1 MKRIVP
7 LLVLASLVCTL
18 FLVPVGAVD
27 VEGSATFDVRYSYRT
42 STPTYLATISGISFP
57 RSASTATYEIIDREA
72 DNGYPVSISSID
84 TGAGDLGASGAVGV
98 YFTFYYSFTGGTL
111 TESNISNLANDWIPV
126 YYDQNGLQQNISDF
140 DVTILPR
147 IANDSSSMVSFS
159 GNVSLS
165 GADTLTRFQAL
176 RANYDSAGNFA
187 LVDFS
192 SSVYATLLL
201 VVPSFSIVATEA
213 SADLEALENIADQIS
228 QNNAIMQ
235 AMYGD
240 IMSALNAILEKTGS
254 LEAAQEVANA
264 YILQVV
270 QQLQQLN
277 STSSSI
283 YTLLSTYLHY
293 LQQIAQTAEDI
304 KAELAAFHSD
314 FMTKL
319 DLLISTVSQESDDIQ
334 AKMEEIYEQLQAW
347 LDSQFEQAIDDDF
360 EQGNA
365 DLEQGIQNNDQIE
378 QQWTGSLSDAWAQ
391 TGIDDFA
398 FDAGFTSAFMWV
410 SGWFSTFFNAFGVYS
425 QILLF
430 PAILGLAMLLLGMFR
445 SGRLGSRGS
454 SGPRGT
460 PVDVPNGEY
469 HRYDPW

>member
-1 MKRIVP
+1 MKRILP
-7 LLVLASLVCTL
+7 LLVMASLVCTL

-27 VEGSATFDVRYSYRT
+27 VTQDVQ
-42 STPTYLATISGISFP
+42 IVWFNGIENDTRNITVP
-57 RSASTATYEIIDREA
+57 RSGQMSSIARGDFVSEQADLQLYSARFIPDASGVAPSGVVGYYLSWFVVFNGSNPGSFSTVTDTATYYYVD
-72 DNGYPVSISSID
+72 
-84 TGAGDLGASGAVGV
+84 GDAYSASGNAEVESYTPVFDKPHSQAFTLKANIQTEAEITDFIFYGNKVHWQGV
-98 YFTFYYSFTGGTL
+98 DSKSYRFDLY
-111 TESNISNLANDWIPV
+111 IP
-126 YYDQNGLQQNISDF
+126 
-140 DVTILPR
+140 
-147 IANDSSSMVSFS
+147 
-159 GNVSLS
+159 
-165 GADTLTRFQAL
+165 
-176 RANYDSAGNFA
+176 SA
-187 LVDFS
+187 
-192 SSVYATLLL
+192 SV
-201 VVPSFSIVATEA
+201 VATES

-293 LQQIAQTAEDI
+293 LQQIAETAQDI
-304 KAELAAFHSD
+304 KTELAAFHSD

-347 LDSQFEQAIDDDF
+347 LDSQFEQAIDEDF

-391 TGIDDFA
+391 TGIDDFE

>member
-7 LLVLASLVCTL
+7 LLVLASLVCSL

-27 VEGSATFDVRYSYRT
+27 VTGSATFEVRYNDRNQA
-42 STPTYLATISGISFP
+42 PAFRAVASGISIP
-57 RSASTATYEIIDREA
+57 RAGVTNESF
-72 DNGYPVSISSID
+72 SISDDDSSVYTLSIESVD
-84 TGAGDLGASGAVGV
+84 TGAGNLGAQGAVGV
-98 YFTFYYSFTGGTL
+98 YFSFYWNIRGTVSSVEGASYV
-111 TESNISNLANDWIPV
+111 TRGWSP
-126 YYDQNGLQQNISDF
+126 YYYNENGQQVSISDF
-140 DVTILPR
+140 EVTTSAAVDNKSTNIYVFS
-147 IANDSSSMVSFS
+147 ANVPLD
-159 GNVSLS
+159 G
-165 GADTLTRFQAL
+165 GGTLTRFQAL
-176 RANYDSAGNFA
+176 RPSYDSSGYYTTVYGDGTA
-187 LVDFS
+187 LVL
-192 SSVYATLLL
+192 Y
-201 VVPSFSIVATEA
+201 VPSFSIVATEA

-360 EQGNA
+360 EQGNT

>member
-27 VEGSATFDVRYSYRT
+27 VTGSATFEVRYNDRNQA
-42 STPTYLATISGISFP
+42 PTFRAVASGISIP
-57 RSASTATYEIIDREA
+57 RAGVTNESF
-72 DNGYPVSISSID
+72 SISDDDSSVYTLSIESVD
-84 TGAGDLGASGAVGV
+84 TGAGNLGAQGAVGI
-98 YFTFYYSFTGGTL
+98 YFSFYWNIYGTVSSVSGSSNVTRGWSPYYYNENGQQVSITDFEVTTSAAVDNKSTNIYAFSANVPLDGG
-111 TESNISNLANDWIPV
+111 
-126 YYDQNGLQQNISDF
+126 G
-140 DVTILPR
+140 
-147 IANDSSSMVSFS
+147 
-159 GNVSLS
+159 
-165 GADTLTRFQAL
+165 TLTRFQAL
-176 RANYDSAGNFA
+176 RPSYDYAGYYTTVYGDGTA
-187 LVDFS
+187 LVL
-192 SSVYATLLL
+192 Y
-201 VVPSFSIVATEA
+201 VPSFSIVATEA

-254 LEAAQEVANA
+254 LEAAQEVANS

-347 LDSQFEQAIDDDF
+347 LDSQFEQAIDEDF

-391 TGIDDFA
+391 TGIDDFE